1 MKQHANEALQLANLI
16 AFIGQYCDTAS
27 HSDTVNYMFAVE
39 RCARS
44 LDKWDVDLVLD
55 REYDMIIAEFWTV
68 DSSVLKV
75 AFDVDFTEIE
85 REYDLDNLTYEVCNK
100 GLK

>member
-39 RCARS
+39 RCARA
-44 LDKWDVDLVLD
+44 LGQWDVDLVLD
-55 REYDMIIAEFWTV
+55 REYDMIIAEFWTI
-68 DSSVLKV
+68 DTSVLKV